1 MAANSLPEALDQLG
15 QQFVDSLREEL
26 TAKRINASGNLYRSV
41 RYEIVGRGADIGIAL
56 IWDDYGDIVDEGRGK
71 STKGGPNQTWRNK
84 IVQWMARKPGFAPR
98 QGLTTEQVA
107 FLITRKINRKGYKAK
122 PWIQPALD
130 RVINQDFQQLFG
142 DAIANEIE
150 KILNK

>member
-1 MAANSLPEALDQLG
+1 MAKLTLEGALDQLG
-15 QQFVDSLREEL
+15 QQFVDSLRNEL
-26 TAKRINASGNLYRSV
+26 SSKRINASGGLSRSV
-41 RYEIVGRGADIGIAL
+41 RYEIVGKGAEIGLAL

-71 STKGGPNQTWRNK
+71 STKGGPKQTWRNK
-84 IVQWMARKPGFAPR
+84 IEGWMRFRGIAPR
-98 QGLTTEQVA
+98 QGMSYEQVA
-107 FLITRKINRKGYKAK
+107 FLITRKINKKGYRAR
-122 PWIQPALD
+122 PWIQPAID

>member
-15 QQFVDSLREEL
+15 QQFVDSLRQEL
-26 TAKRINASGNLYRSV
+26 DSKRISASGNLYRSV
-41 RYEIVGRGADIGIAL
+41 RYEIVGSGDEIGLAL
-56 IWDDYGDIVDEGRGK
+56 FWDDYGDIVDEGRGR
-71 STKGGPNQTWRNK
+71 SNRGGPNQTWRNK
-84 IVQWMARKPGFAPR
+84 IIGWMNFKGISPR
-98 QGLTTEQVA
+98 QGITREQLA

-130 RVINQDFQQLFG
+130 RVINQDFQELFG
-142 DAIANEIE
+142 DAVANEIE

>member
-15 QQFVDSLREEL
+15 QQFVDSLRQEL
-26 TAKRINASGNLYRSV
+26 DSKRISASGNLYRSV
-41 RYEIVGRGADIGIAL
+41 RYEIVGSGDEIGLAL
-56 IWDDYGDIVDEGRGK
+56 FWDDYGDIVDEGRGR
-71 STKGGPNQTWRNK
+71 SNRGGPNQTWRNK
-84 IVQWMARKPGFAPR
+84 IAGWINFKGISPR
-98 QGLTTEQVA
+98 QGITKEQLA

-130 RVINQDFQQLFG
+130 RVINQDFQELFG
-142 DAIANEIE
+142 DAVANEIE

>member
-26 TAKRINASGNLYRSV
+26 TTKRINASGNLYRSV
-41 RYEIVGRGADIGIAL
+41 RYEIVGKGAEIGIAL

-71 STKGGPNQTWRNK
+71 STKGGPKQNWRNK
-84 IVQWMARKPGFAPR
+84 IEGWMRFKGIAPR

-130 RVINQDFQQLFG
+130 RVINQDFQELFG
-142 DAIANEIE
+142 DAVANEIE